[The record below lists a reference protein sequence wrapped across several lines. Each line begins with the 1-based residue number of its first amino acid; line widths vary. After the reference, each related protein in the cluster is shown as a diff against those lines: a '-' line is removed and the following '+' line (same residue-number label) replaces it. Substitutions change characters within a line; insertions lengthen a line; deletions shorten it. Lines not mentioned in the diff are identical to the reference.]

1 MFRTLW
7 ASENVTVN
15 PRGSYGYLV
24 EPEGHKILGKRGLF
38 DLSLVSGGTASIIQQ
53 AWVDLSNVVN
63 VVVANPNQNVLQNY
77 FDPNDAADVANIFTT
92 LQQMIAP
99 GGVQNPPNQGLGPT
113 DLQQI
118 QVRRTNDGCENPLVL
133 AYSVGL
139 GTSTN
144 ARNPRQ
150 ITICDF
156 GWNVLYRRLRRD
168 ITCDMI
174 GPKINYKMQFLGP
187 LLLHEIL
194 HFNNVGNMAW
204 NTLLGANEVIDDM
217 PGNFP
222 CFNKAYGPYEAMQ
235 LKQRDPASA
244 KRNNE
249 NYVWYALAVKHVG
262 LMDSEAGYK
271 VSEGGPVD

>member
-1 MFRTLW
+1 MAFSLRTCFAVTLVLTRTIL
-7 ASENVTVN
+7 ASEDITIN

-24 EPEGHKILGKRGLF
+24 EPDGHKDLGRRGLF
-38 DLSLVSGGTASIIQQ
+38 DLSEVTGGTASIIQQ

-77 FDPNDAADVANIFTT
+77 FDPNDAGDVASVFTT
-92 LQQMIAP
+92 VQQMIAP
-99 GGVQNPPNQGLGPT
+99 GGFQNPPNQGLGPT
-113 DLQQI
+113 DLQDI
-118 QVRRTNDGCENPLVL
+118 KIRRSNDGCGNPLIL
-133 AYSVGL
+133 AHSEGI

-174 GPKINYKMQFLGP
+174 GPKVNYKMQFLGP
-187 LLLHEIL
+187 LLLHEI
-194 HFNNVGNMAW
+194 F
-204 NTLLGANEVIDDM
+204 LLGANEVIDDM

-222 CFNKAYGPYEAMQ
+222 CFNKAYGPYEAMK
-235 LKQRDPASA
+235 LRQRDPAMA

-249 NYVWYALAVKHVG
+249 NYVWYALVSPIRPESGRSWV
-262 LMDSEAGYK
+262 AGA
-271 VSEGGPVD
+271 G